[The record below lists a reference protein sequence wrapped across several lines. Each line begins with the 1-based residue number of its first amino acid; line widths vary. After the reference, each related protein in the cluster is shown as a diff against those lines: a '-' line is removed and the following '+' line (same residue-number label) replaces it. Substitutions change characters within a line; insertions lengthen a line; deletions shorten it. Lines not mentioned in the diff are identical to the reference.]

1 MKSNFKKVL
10 KKKIKKKNRSK
21 KIKIG
26 IFALLN
32 TFFGMTSIASQ
43 NINLPKEF
51 TQDAAASG
59 YENETFNYD
68 FNNDGTDEKVVV
80 SYKDENNF
88 LDAVVS
94 IYTNQNGKDLLT
106 YQITFDKAINIL
118 NLDEMSK
125 MLDKV
130 KEYYG
135 EYSKNITPNETRYIM
150 IYDDNRNSEMSFDK
164 LKFDKHSPKDLDNF
178 LFIKSSSNMLDAP
191 NGNKITTLSYSEK
204 PKVLF

>member
-1 MKSNFKKVL
+1 M
-10 KKKIKKKNRSK
+10 
-21 KIKIG
+21 
-26 IFALLN
+26 N

-118 NLDEMSK
+118 W
-125 MLDKV
+125 
-130 KEYYG
+130 
-135 EYSKNITPNETRYIM
+135 
-150 IYDDNRNSEMSFDK
+150 
-164 LKFDKHSPKDLDNF
+164 
-178 LFIKSSSNMLDAP
+178 
-191 NGNKITTLSYSEK
+191 
-204 PKVLF
+204 